1 LIHPAVSPQQTWA
14 KIGGCA
20 PFGGE
25 ELGLNL
31 TQRGEAYLHAKFH
44 FDPSNR
50 LTTIHQRHRQTG
62 QDRQTD
68 RQWCDSIGRTVLQ
81 TVTQKSIK
89 ARIWTHENISPDK
102 LIEPSL
108 TITNQLL
115 NHTNPPFHVILNGLR
130 PIYSISAEAAY
141 VTNQKCASRIFHSK
155 TEYYDLP
162 TNPQKNVQIVQ
173 RT

>member
-1 LIHPAVSPQQTWA
+1 MGRKLGGCRPTAVLRREAGSPRNIMSPEPRPISVSTGILIHPAVSPQQTWA

-81 TVTQKSIK
+81 TVAQKYNYRNNSDIFTVSDTPKLFSITFILR
-89 ARIWTHENISPDK
+89 AQAPMVA
-102 LIEPSL
+102 
-108 TITNQLL
+108 L
-115 NHTNPPFHVILNGLR
+115 NWRH
-130 PIYSISAEAAY
+130 
-141 VTNQKCASRIFHSK
+141 
-155 TEYYDLP
+155 
-162 TNPQKNVQIVQ
+162 
-173 RT
+173 